1 MARDFYHHAVK
12 RALQK
17 EGWVISRDPYSFSV
31 GEVDFQIDL
40 SAEREDVIAA
50 EKGEE
55 KIVVEIKTFGKS
67 SPVNAFHEAMGQYDN
82 YLMALEE
89 YEPDRILFLAV
100 PIEIF
105 NTFFQR
111 PFIQKVITRKEVKII
126 IYDPSIET
134 IESWIK

>member
-1 MARDFYHHAVK
+1 MARDFYHNAVK
-12 RALQK
+12 HALEKQ
-17 EGWVISRDPYSFSV
+17 GWVISKDPFSFSV

-40 SAEREDVIAA
+40 SAERENMIAA
-50 EKGEE
+50 QKGEE
-55 KIVVEIKTFGKS
+55 KIAVEIKTFARS
-67 SPVNAFHEAMGQYDN
+67 SPVNAFHEALGQYEN

-89 YEPDRILFLAV
+89 YEPDRILFLAI

-111 PFIQKVITRKEVKII
+111 PFIQKVITRKKIKII
-126 IYDPSIET
+126 IYDPSVET

>member
-1 MARDFYHHAVK
+1 
-12 RALQK
+12 
-17 EGWVISRDPYSFSV
+17 
-31 GEVDFQIDL
+31 
-40 SAEREDVIAA
+40 
-50 EKGEE
+50 
-55 KIVVEIKTFGKS
+55 
-67 SPVNAFHEAMGQYDN
+67 
-82 YLMALEE
+82 MALEE

>member
-1 MARDFYHHAVK
+1 MGSTLVKHALEK
-12 RALQK
+12 QD
-17 EGWVISRDPYSFSV
+17 WVISNDPFSFSV

-40 SAEREDVIAA
+40 SAERENIIAA

-55 KIVVEIKTFGKS
+55 KIAVEIKTFTRS
-67 SPVNAFHEAMGQYDN
+67 SPVNAFHEALGQYEN

-100 PIEIF
+100 PVEIF

-111 PFIQKVITRKEVKII
+111 PFIQKVITRKKIKII
-126 IYDPSIET
+126 IYDPSVET